1 MSDNQ
6 EADMYSRGLE
16 KAQKELK
23 DKDDL
28 IIILKMK
35 LNGSKEKVKELEEL
49 IKEAIPWVTCVKEIT
64 EVPEYRQAI
73 ATKVLIKWLE
83 KAEKIK

>member
-6 EADMYSRGLE
+6 ESDMYSRALE

-23 DKDDL
+23 NKDDL

-35 LNGSKEKVKELEEL
+35 LNGSKEKVKERDEL
-49 IKEAIPWVTCVKEIT
+49 IKELT
-64 EVPEYRQAI
+64 ELHRDVYHIVQKYYLKINWYDRLESCF
-73 ATKVLIKWLE
+73 E

>member
-1 MSDNQ
+1 M
-6 EADMYSRGLE
+6 
-16 KAQKELK
+16 K

-35 LNGSKEKVKELEEL
+35 LNGSKEKVKELDEL
-49 IKEAIPWVTCVKEIT
+49 IKEAIPWVTCVKEIN
-64 EVPEYRQAI
+64 ELPEYRKAI
-73 ATKVLIKWLE
+73 ATKFLIEWLE